1 MRDSAGACSALLTAC
16 AHAVLQVL
24 GLLVRHATFIA
35 EELAQTGVVEIL
47 TDALKDKMEKV
58 RYGCL
63 RGALLAA
70 ALLDACAAA
79 CARRRACDMRAC
91 SEPLA

>member
-1 MRDSAGACSALLTAC
+1 M
-16 AHAVLQVL
+16 L

-58 RYGCL
+58 R
-63 RGALLAA
+63 
-70 ALLDACAAA
+70 
-79 CARRRACDMRAC
+79 
-91 SEPLA
+91 

>member
-1 MRDSAGACSALLTAC
+1 MPT
-16 AHAVLQVL
+16 QVL

-58 RYGCL
+58 RCGHVVGNSL
-63 RGALLAA
+63 R
-70 ALLDACAAA
+70 
-79 CARRRACDMRAC
+79 
-91 SEPLA
+91 SFPYPLAVTYKWQVERLMSL